1 MKKRISVLLAAL
13 MVLTFLISAC
23 AAGGTASKDNASTS
37 EMWTVTGGSTV
48 ATDDAQ
54 AETESSSP
62 SEDID
67 SSLGDIGALSTS
79 MTEKIIYSAN
89 VDMETLD
96 FEETVAAVEEMVE
109 RYGGFFESSSVSGNS
124 YSDEYH
130 GYTGG
135 RYANYVIRVPVESF
149 NEMTGS
155 LDTIG
160 NVLNVYRYVENITQ
174 QFYDSQSRLDA
185 YEIEEE
191 RLLSMLEQA
200 ETVTDMLDIESRLS
214 QVRYEIES
222 LETRLR
228 NWQNQVD
235 YSTVDLNIREVRDL
249 TERQDP
255 DRSYFQQLGDGFV
268 STLKDVGGF
277 FKDLF
282 RIFVSA
288 IPVLIIIA
296 VVIVAAV
303 LIIRLVRRKRR
314 GRGDVTDI
322 TNDKDSGDKN

>member
-1 MKKRISVLLAAL
+1 MKKRISILLIAL
-13 MVLTFLISAC
+13 MVLTLLISAC
-23 AAGGTASKDNASTS
+23 AAASEDSTS
-37 EMWTVTGGSTV
+37 AGESWNGSDNGAT
-48 ATDDAQ
+48 TDDAG
-54 AETESSSP
+54 AETEPGAPSSD
-62 SEDID
+62 EGA
-67 SSLGDIGALSTS
+67 SLGEAGTLSTS
-79 MTEKIIYSAN
+79 MAEKIIYSAN
-89 VDMETLD
+89 VEMETLD
-96 FEETVAAVEEMVE
+96 FDETIAAVEEMVE

-124 YSDEYH
+124 YSAEYY

-149 NEMTGS
+149 DEMTGS
-155 LDTIG
+155 LDTVG
-160 NVLNVYRYVENITQ
+160 NVLNVYRYTENITT

-214 QVRYEIES
+214 QVRYEIEA

-235 YSTVDLNIREVRDL
+235 YSTVELNIREVRDL

-255 DRSYFQQLGDGFV
+255 DRTYLQQLGDGFA

-282 RIFVSA
+282 RIFVAS

-296 VVIVAAV
+296 VVIVAVV
-303 LIIRLVRRKRR
+303 LIIRRVRRRR
-314 GRGDVTDI
+314 RQRDNVTDT
-322 TNDKDSGDKN
+322 TNDKDGGDKD